1 MQMKIFVF
9 YETFAS
15 HLEPDWALDS
25 SKLPDKTQEPC
36 ATLHN
41 SLISQDQG
49 DALARHC
56 MH

>member
-25 SKLPDKTQEPC
+25 SKLPDKTQGLC
-36 ATLHN
+36 TTLHN
-41 SLISQDQG
+41 SLMSQDQG